1 MQMKS
6 KIVFL
11 LVNSIHQRIQIYP
24 LGNLRH
30 SPAKQPDNHKN
41 IALGEGKHLQC
52 NGSHLPFVFL
62 LAVVLNHLADSDF
75 HLADVVN
82 QNQNL

>member
-1 MQMKS
+1 MVS
-6 KIVFL
+6 
-11 LVNSIHQRIQIYP
+11 SIHQKIQIYP

-30 SPAKQPDNHKN
+30 PPAKQPDNHKN